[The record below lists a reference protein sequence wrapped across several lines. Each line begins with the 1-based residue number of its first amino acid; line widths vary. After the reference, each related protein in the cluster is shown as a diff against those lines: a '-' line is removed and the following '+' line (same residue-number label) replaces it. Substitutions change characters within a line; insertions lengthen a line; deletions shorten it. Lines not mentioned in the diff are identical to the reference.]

1 MYEFLT
7 RSSDR
12 DRSGTFDSD
21 AVKSVDV
28 SRGRLFGTLC
38 SLVLLVNLARVVFAP
53 LLKELISVF
62 SMGEATAG
70 LIATLVWVGSAAL
83 RVPTG
88 WLLTRVA
95 RHKVVLAT
103 GGVLTV
109 AAAFTAGA
117 NSVPM
122 LAVGALLMGLASG
135 AYFVAANPLVSE
147 LYPERVGR
155 ALGIHGT
162 ASQVAAVVAAP
173 FVTLALLYDWRLA
186 FVAIGVA
193 AAVVTVALAVT
204 ARRTDLPE
212 AGSDDRDLVG
222 AARRQWRII
231 LLGVVILGFTGF
243 VWQGLFNFYE
253 LYMLQKNLGPGAA
266 KNLLTVVFAAGVP
279 AFVLSGRLAD
289 RLPHVPYLI
298 GIVGAFVA
306 CLFALTRVEG
316 LLPIVAVTAVTGY
329 VIHSLFP
336 ALDTYLLDTLPDE
349 NRASA
354 YAVYSGG
361 MMVLQATGSVAVGTL
376 AEAGV
381 TYDSIFVGFAA
392 GLGVLVVVLVGLQQT
407 GRLPG

>member
-1 MYEFLT
+1 M
-7 RSSDR
+7 
-12 DRSGTFDSD
+12 
-21 AVKSVDV
+21 

-38 SLVLLVNLARVVFAP
+38 SLVLLMNLGRVVFAP
-53 LLKELISVF
+53 LLTKFMSVF
-62 SMGEATAG
+62 SIGEATAG
-70 LIATLVWVGSAAL
+70 LIVTFVWIGSAAL

-95 RHKVVLAT
+95 RHKVVLGT
-103 GGVLTV
+103 GAVLTA

-135 AYFVAANPLVSE
+135 AYLVAANPLVSE

-155 ALGIHGT
+155 AVGIHGS

-173 FVTLALLYDWRLA
+173 FVTVALFYNWRVV
-186 FVAIGVA
+186 FVAIGIA
-193 AAVVTVALAVT
+193 AAVVTAFLYVT
-204 ARRTDLPE
+204 TRRTDLPD
-212 AGSDDRDLVG
+212 AGNADRDLVG
-222 AARRQWRII
+222 SARQQWRVI
-231 LLGVVILGFTGF
+231 LLGIVILGFTGF

-253 LYMLQKNLGPGAA
+253 LYMLQKDLGRTTA

-279 AFVLSGRLAD
+279 AFFFSGRLAD
-289 RLPHVPYLI
+289 RLPHIPYLI
-298 GIVGAFVA
+298 CIVGTFVA
-306 CLFALTRVEG
+306 CLVALTRVNAV
-316 LLPIVAVTAVTGY
+316 LPVVAITAVLGY

-361 MMVLQATGSVAVGTL
+361 MMVLQATGSFAVGSL
-376 AEAGV
+376 AQAGF
-381 TYDSIFVGFAA
+381 TYDTIFLGFGVGLA
-392 GLGVLVVVLVGLQQT
+392 VLVVALVGLRQT
-407 GRLPG
+407 GRLPT